1 MSDTTHAGAITKAVL
16 DTLTALGIGEN
27 HDPGDSEVTLDD
39 DKQTLVIRVL
49 LADDDEEYAIEDGN
63 IAPTEREFEGVITVT
78 AQVFVTVRASS
89 EDEAEDRL
97 RDAGWYLSVDWGSLD
112 GPDID
117 VNGEDIGDIE
127 VDVR

>member
-49 LADDDEEYAIEDGN
+49 LAEGDEEYAIEDGN
-63 IAPTEREFEGVITVT
+63 IVATEREFEGTITVT
-78 AQVFVTVRASS
+78 AQVFVRVRASS
-89 EDEAEDRL
+89 EEEAESL
-97 RDAGWYLSVDWGSLD
+97 LNDAAWSVSVDSGYI
-112 GPDID
+112 GTEDIEVLGD
-117 VNGEDIGDIE
+117 DIGDIE